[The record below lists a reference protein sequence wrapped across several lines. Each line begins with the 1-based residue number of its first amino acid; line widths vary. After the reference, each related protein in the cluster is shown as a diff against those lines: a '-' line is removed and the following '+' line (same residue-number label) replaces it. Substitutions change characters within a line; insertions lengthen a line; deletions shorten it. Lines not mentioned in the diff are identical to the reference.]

1 MRMVLAFDKYRGA
14 LSAEEACDLAAGA
27 IRAVDPSAT
36 LRRLPLSDGGEGFA
50 RSVVA
55 ATGGT
60 WEPVVVRDPLGRP
73 VEAGLG
79 WVAGGEL
86 PPAAARLLGVTAS
99 GERIAVADLA
109 SASGLGLL
117 RPEEREPAEGS
128 THGVGDLLR
137 RALEGGAD
145 RILLG
150 LGGSATNDLGAGAL
164 EALGAAWPGAGPGAG
179 ERIRPAEFAERG
191 DPRRPAGPTPVPLL
205 AATDVDAPL
214 FGPEGASHRY
224 GPQKGV
230 ADPGWAEQGLETLW
244 SGLARTGGSSLPPP
258 APGSGAAGGTACG
271 LGWWFPV
278 RRVSGFEVFAAVH
291 RLEEEW
297 ERRPVVWT
305 GEGRVDA
312 GSFTGKGPVELA
324 RRALGAGC
332 PTYLLAG
339 RVTPEIREELR
350 GLGPGLHIAEL
361 SPGDLPLGEALAAT
375 GRCLRERVE
384 SETAARVASG
394 EA

>member
-14 LSAEEACDLAAGA
+14 LSAEEAGEWAAEGV
-27 IRAVDPSAT
+27 RSVDPAAT
-36 LRRLPLSDGGEGFA
+36 VRRLPLSDGGEGFA

-55 ATGGT
+55 AVGGE
-60 WEPVVVRDPLGRP
+60 WQRAVVPDPLGRP
-73 VEAGLG
+73 VEAGVG
-79 WVAGGEL
+79 WVAAERL
-86 PPAAARLLGVTAS
+86 PVAAARLLAVESTT
-99 GERIAVADLA
+99 ERVAVVDLA

-117 RPEEREPAEGS
+117 RPEERDPGESS
-128 THGVGDLLR
+128 THGVGELLL

-164 EALGAAWPGAGPGAG
+164 QALGAQWPGAG
-179 ERIRPAEFAERG
+179 ERL
-191 DPRRPAGPTPVPLL
+191 RPAGFRDLPKPERPSGLIPVPLV

-230 ADPGWAEQGLETLW
+230 EDPAGAERALRTLWAGLE
-244 SGLARTGGSSLPPP
+244 RTGGSSLPP
-258 APGSGAAGGTACG
+258 AAAGSGAAGGTACG

-291 RLEEEW
+291 RMEEEW
-297 ERRPVVWT
+297 ARGPVVWT

-312 GSFTGKGPVELA
+312 SSLTGKGPVELA
-324 RRALGAGC
+324 RRALAAGC
-332 PTYLLAG
+332 PVYLLAG
-339 RVTPEIREELR
+339 RIAPEAREDLR
-350 GLGPGLHIAEL
+350 SLGPGLHAEEL
-361 SPGDLPLGEALAAT
+361 SPVDLPLAEALATT
-375 GRCLRERVE
+375 GPRLRERVARA
-384 SETAARVASG
+384 TALLLERRTP
-394 EA
+394 

>member
-14 LSAEEACDLAAGA
+14 LSAEEAGEWAAEGV
-27 IRAVDPSAT
+27 RSVDPAAT
-36 LRRLPLSDGGEGFA
+36 VRRLPLSDGGEGFA

-55 ATGGT
+55 AVGGE
-60 WEPVVVRDPLGRP
+60 WQRAVVPDPLGRP
-73 VEAGLG
+73 VEAGVG
-79 WVAGGEL
+79 WVAAERL
-86 PPAAARLLGVTAS
+86 PPAAALLLGVESTT
-99 GERIAVADLA
+99 ERVAVADLA

-117 RPEEREPAEGS
+117 QPEERDPGESS
-128 THGVGDLLR
+128 THGVGELLL

-164 EALGAAWPGAGPGAG
+164 QALGAQWPGAG
-179 ERIRPAEFAERG
+179 ERL
-191 DPRRPAGPTPVPLL
+191 RPAGFRDLPKPERPSGLIPVPLV

-230 ADPGWAEQGLETLW
+230 EDPAGAERALRTLWAGLE
-244 SGLARTGGSSLPPP
+244 RTGGSSLPP
-258 APGSGAAGGTACG
+258 AAAGSGAAGGTACG

-297 ERRPVVWT
+297 ARAPVVWT

-312 GSFTGKGPVELA
+312 GSLTGKGPVELA
-324 RRALGAGC
+324 RRALAAGC
-332 PTYLLAG
+332 PVYLLAG
-339 RVTPEIREELR
+339 RIAPEAREDLR
-350 GLGPGLHIAEL
+350 SLGPGLHAEEL
-361 SPGDLPLGEALAAT
+361 SPVDLPLAEALATT
-375 GRCLRERVE
+375 GPRLRERVARA
-384 SETAARVASG
+384 TALLLERRTP
-394 EA
+394 

>member
-14 LSAEEACDLAAGA
+14 LSAEEACEHAAE
-27 IRAVDPSAT
+27 AVLTEAPSAT
-36 LRRLPLSDGGEGFA
+36 IRRLPLSDGGEGFA

-55 ATGGT
+55 AIGGA
-60 WEPVVVRDPLGRP
+60 WETVGVRDPLGRP

-79 WVAGGEL
+79 WVAGEDW
-86 PPAAARLLGVTAS
+86 PAEAARLLGVAS
-99 GERIAVADLA
+99 GTERIAVADLA
-109 SASGLGLL
+109 SASGLRLL
-117 RPEEREPAEGS
+117 PPGERDAEETS

-137 RALEGGAD
+137 RALAGGAN

-150 LGGSATNDLGAGAL
+150 LGGAATNDLGAGAL
-164 EALGAAWPGAGPGAG
+164 QALGAEWPGVG
-179 ERIRPAEFAERG
+179 ERLRPGLLG
-191 DPRRPAGPTPVPLL
+191 DLPDPLPPTGRVRVPLV

-214 FGPEGASHRY
+214 FGPAGASHRY

-230 ADPGWAEQGLETLW
+230 ADPAAAERALQALWASLE
-244 SGLARTGGSSLPPP
+244 RTGGSSLPP
-258 APGSGAAGGTACG
+258 AAAGSGAAGGAACG

-297 ERRPVVWT
+297 KRRPVVWT

-312 GSFTGKGPVELA
+312 GSLTGKGPVELA

-332 PTYLLAG
+332 PVYLFPG
-339 RVTPEIREELR
+339 RIAPDAREELR
-350 GLGPGLHIAEL
+350 MLGPHLHVEEL
-361 SPGDLPLGEALAAT
+361 SPENLPLGEGLATT
-375 GRCLRERVE
+375 GPRLRERVARATAHLVE
-384 SETAARVASG
+384 SETR
-394 EA
+394 